1 MSMYKLH
8 KILIYLYPTDNGDS
22 KLNMQLIRYNDINI
36 VNKVKFIFENL
47 LE

>member
-1 MSMYKLH
+1 MYKLH
-8 KILIYLYPTDNGDS
+8 KILIYLYPTDNSDS

-36 VNKVKFIFENL
+36 IKKVKFIFENL